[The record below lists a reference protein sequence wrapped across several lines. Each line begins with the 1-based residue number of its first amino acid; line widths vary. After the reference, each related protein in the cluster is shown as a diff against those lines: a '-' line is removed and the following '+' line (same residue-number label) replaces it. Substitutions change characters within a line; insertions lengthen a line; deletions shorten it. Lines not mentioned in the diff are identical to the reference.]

1 VNRFRLGGQ
10 LPLFSTP
17 LSAETATT
25 DRNVNPVLNRNLLKV
40 TTHSSRHFDE
50 AEQTPRTV
58 ILGAA
63 SAS

>member
-1 VNRFRLGGQ
+1 
-10 LPLFSTP
+10 LFSTP
-17 LSAETATT
+17 LSTETATT
-25 DRNVNPVLNRNLLKV
+25 DRNVNPVLNRNLLKM

-63 SAS
+63 SAA